1 MKESWM
7 GRVDGEGFVQVEVM
21 VPGVVQQNGKA
32 AAANGDLVG
41 SFSTGGGG
49 GGDILIGSAS
59 AEKKLRKRRELD
71 AMVAKARMNNG
82 GKHLHRTNGHLNG
95 GMLLARGSGKT
106 SSQELLADYVE
117 RGGGGGVDDD
127 DDELVDV
134 ALHGSRGGGRGEEEE
149 TESSELGFDGNTSRR
164 GKKTTV
170 RKKSKKC
177 SSSSTGDK
185 NVRISQCASL
195 LCRTC
200 SGLWLVATVVCLCFM
215 VVFAVL
221 GLHVQMKMEVDTFRT
236 ELSQGCQKNTA
247 FP

>member
-1 MKESWM
+1 M
-7 GRVDGEGFVQVEVM
+7 GRVDAEGFVQVEVM

-117 RGGGGGVDDD
+117 RGGGGGGVDDD

-236 ELSQGCQKNTA
+236 ELSQGCRKN
-247 FP
+247 